1 MLANNP
7 FIKITSTGK
16 EQVVDRVKEKVELQI
31 LLNNAITRGGLIV
44 VEGQP
49 GIGKSTLVNLIL
61 KDLQRSRKIKVI
73 NEEFTPVSYNKL
85 RSINLEPPLKT
96 VLILDDFNNIEML
109 DKKSQRSV
117 VDVTYELSQKI
128 AVIIIDNRTDG
139 VSNELKNS
147 KRYFERFHLYGLQR
161 SDLRQLIIDR
171 LNEAR
176 SVPTENM
183 DPFTEDEYDKIYK
196 KSGGNP
202 RIALLICSA
211 LFDQKESSII

>member
-117 VDVTYELSQKI
+117 VDVTYELSQKM